1 MFFSSA
7 FAALPPR
14 SKLIL
19 FALTA
24 PITNSYCVATL
35 FWYFLAQYVNKNCP
49 FHLSAV
55 IVHISPNSYSSNY
68 NATFSFLQ
76 KAVNRYWPII
86 YNYHM
91 QDFASMFM
99 KSMHS
104 TKLCIFGHSRQTWVH
119 DNIFLKPSTAYCECY
134 CPRWD
139 RLAITQD
146 WFLQVNGYQTDPIST
161 IRCGHH
167 SQKSSQHNK
176 TIWQSQPTLCKP
188 IMVNSHR
195 KWHTAGMH
203 LNFNINE
210 KARH

>member
-14 SKLIL
+14 SKLKL

-55 IVHISPNSYSSNY
+55 IVHTSPNSYSSNY

-91 QDFASMFM
+91 QDFASNCAFLAIPGKPEYMTTYFWNQVQLTATVIVPGETDWPSPRTGFCKWM
-99 KSMHS
+99 A
-104 TKLCIFGHSRQTWVH
+104 TKLTRFPLSDVVTIARNLLSIIRQFDKV
-119 DNIFLKPSTAYCECY
+119 
-134 CPRWD
+134 
-139 RLAITQD
+139 
-146 WFLQVNGYQTDPIST
+146 
-161 IRCGHH
+161 
-167 SQKSSQHNK
+167 SQH
-176 TIWQSQPTLCKP
+176 C
-188 IMVNSHR
+188 VNQ
-195 KWHTAGMH
+195 
-203 LNFNINE
+203 
-210 KARH
+210 